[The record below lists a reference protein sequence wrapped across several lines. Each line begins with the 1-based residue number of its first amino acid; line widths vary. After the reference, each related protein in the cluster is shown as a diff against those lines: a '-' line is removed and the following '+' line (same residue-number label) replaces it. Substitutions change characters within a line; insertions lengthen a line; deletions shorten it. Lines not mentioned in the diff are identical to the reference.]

1 VIEAKSLT
9 MYYGSTRAVED
20 AGFKVEKGEI
30 LGLLGPNGAGKTTIM
45 NILTTQMVPTSGT
58 ATVEGFDV
66 LEQPIEVR
74 RCTGYLPETV
84 PLYMDMEVIEY
95 LRFVAQGRGLAGSE
109 LEDRLEW
116 VVEKCG
122 IRTMLRR
129 LISQLSKGY
138 RQRVGL
144 AQALIHDPKVL
155 VLDEPTSGLDPL
167 QIIGIR
173 DLIKELA
180 KDKTI
185 IVSTHILQEVE
196 AISDRIIIINEGR
209 IIADGTQ
216 HELQQAAGQA
226 PNRMVALK
234 GNSMDIE
241 RVLQGL
247 PGVKQVFPI
256 AVSQDDGVFSFR
268 IQAKQGHEIWP
279 DLACAIQENG
289 WLVKENRELKPSLEA
304 AFIQLTRRELEQS

>member
-1 VIEAKSLT
+1 MIEAKSLT

-20 AGFKVEKGEI
+20 AGFRVEKGEI

-45 NILTTQMVPTSGT
+45 NILTTQIVPTSGS
-58 ATVEGFDV
+58 ATIEGFDV

-84 PLYMDMEVIEY
+84 PLYVDMEVVEY
-95 LRFVAQGRGLAGSE
+95 LRFVAQGRGLAGPE
-109 LEDRLEW
+109 LENRLEW

-122 IRTMLRR
+122 IRTMMRR

-173 DLIKELA
+173 DLVKELA

-216 HELQQAAGQA
+216 QELQQAASQTPG
-226 PNRMVALK
+226 RMVALK
-234 GNSMDIE
+234 GNSADIE
-241 RVLQGL
+241 RVLKGL
-247 PGVKQVFPI
+247 PGVKQVLPV
-256 AVSQDDGVFSFR
+256 AVSQDDGVCSFR
-268 IQAKQGHEIWP
+268 IQAEQGREIWP
-279 DLACAIQENG
+279 ELAGAIQENG

-304 AFIQLTRRELEQS
+304 AFIHLTRRELGQS

>member
-1 VIEAKSLT
+1 MIEAKSLT
-9 MYYGSTRAVED
+9 MHYGSTRAVED
-20 AGFKVEKGEI
+20 ASFKVEKGEI

-45 NILTTQMVPTSGT
+45 NILTTQIVPTSGN

-66 LEQPIEVR
+66 LEQPLEVR
-74 RCTGYLPETV
+74 QCTGYLPETV
-84 PLYMDMEVIEY
+84 PLYVDMEVIEY
-95 LRFVAQGRGLAGSE
+95 LRFVGQGRGLGGSE
-109 LEDRLEW
+109 LESRLEW

-173 DLIKELA
+173 DLIIELA
-180 KDKTI
+180 RDKTI

-216 HELQQAAGQA
+216 DELQQAASQTSS
-226 PNRMVALK
+226 RMVTLK
-234 GNSMDIE
+234 GDSTEIE
-241 RVLQGL
+241 RVLKGL
-247 PGVKQVFPI
+247 PGVERVLPV
-256 AVSQDDGVFSFR
+256 ATSQGHDVFSFR
-268 IQAKQGHEIWP
+268 IQAERGREIWL
-279 DLACAIQENG
+279 DLAVVIQENG
-289 WLVKENRELKPSLEA
+289 WLVKENREVKPSLEA
-304 AFIQLTRRELEQS
+304 AFIQLTRRELEPS